1 MNVGEHD
8 RYPAAVLIRS
18 AVLFHPDSSDAPESR
33 TLASLAAHDTIG
45 KGGNLLR
52 EMNLSPREP
61 ERSRLYAEVDGG
73 QKGIG
78 QRKMLEI
85 VEDDSSES
93 EPEREQRET
102 PAALTEKDR
111 EPYPKEAAHGPSTSA
126 SPGAW
131 YTKLYKVLFLEEG
144 PKSVNGR
151 PVGTRT

>member
-33 TLASLAAHDTIG
+33 TPRGFAAVDTIG

-131 YTKLYKVLFLEEG
+131 YTKLPNLFLVCG
-144 PKSVNGR
+144 SGSFL
-151 PVGTRT
+151 TRHSC